1 MEADFNFFNGLM
13 FASCMMHQAELQDHN
28 PMECY
33 GSRKNHKAIDVAV
46 NRQLFADLLQ
56 QKRIPGAIASIDAE
70 SCYDRITHAAGS
82 LCAQQWDVSP
92 HAIFAMLR
100 PIQRMK
106 YFLQTA
112 FGDREAFFSSS
123 DNVLAL

>member
-1 MEADFNFFNGLM
+1 
-13 FASCMMHQAELQDHN
+13 MMHQVELQDRI

-33 GSRKNHKAIDVAV
+33 GSRKNHEAIDVAV
-46 NRQLFADLLQ
+46 NRQLVADLLR
-56 QKRIPGAIASIDAE
+56 QKWIPGAIASADAE
-70 SCYDRITHAAGS
+70 SCYDCITHAVSS

-106 YFLQTA
+106 YFL
-112 FGDREAFFSSS
+112 
-123 DNVLAL
+123 